1 MQTKLYHSPSTE
13 IVYVEPME
21 ILCSSG
27 AEGGYTAS
35 FTDFNELGTLD
46 LN

>member
-21 ILCSSG
+21 ILCSSD
-27 AEGGYTAS
+27 AEGGYAAS

>member
-1 MQTKLYHSPSTE
+1 MQTKLYYSPSSE

-21 ILCSSG
+21 ILCSSD
-27 AEGGYTAS
+27 AEGGYAAS
-35 FTDFNELGTLD
+35 FTDFSELGTLD

>member
-1 MQTKLYHSPSTE
+1 MKTKLYYSPSSE

-21 ILCSSG
+21 ILCSSSTESYG
-27 AEGGYTAS
+27 AS

>member
-1 MQTKLYHSPSTE
+1 MQTKLYYSPSSE
-13 IVYVEPME
+13 IVHVEPME

-27 AEGGYTAS
+27 AEGGYAAS
-35 FTDFNELGTLD
+35 FTDFNELETLD